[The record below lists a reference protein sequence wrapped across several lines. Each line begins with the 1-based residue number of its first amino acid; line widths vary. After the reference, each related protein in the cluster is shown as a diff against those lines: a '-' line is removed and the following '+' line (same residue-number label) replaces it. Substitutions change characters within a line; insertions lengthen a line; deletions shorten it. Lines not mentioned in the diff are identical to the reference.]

1 MAYINYNAN
10 PKGLKT
16 GDCVIRALS
25 KATGKSWDEVYT
37 ELCEIG
43 YKKKRLPNDSHVYKE
58 FLKNNHFTLS
68 SAKRNSD
75 GKMITVEEFT
85 KRCDSKK
92 IYVIHT
98 RKHLTVVMNN
108 DIYDTW
114 NTSREKAG
122 KFYFKSTY

>member
-10 PKGLKT
+10 PKNLKT
-16 GDCVIRALS
+16 SDCVIRALS
-25 KATGKSWDEVYT
+25 KATGKSWDEVYK
-37 ELCEIG
+37 ELFEIG
-43 YKKKRLPNDSHVYKE
+43 YKKKRLLNDSHVYNQ
-58 FLKNNHFTLS
+58 FLKDNHFIKS

-75 GKMITVEEFT
+75 GKMITIEDFT
-85 KRCDSKK
+85 KQSDSKK
-92 IYVIHT
+92 VYVIHT

-122 KFYFKSTY
+122 KYYFKSI

>member
-10 PKGLKT
+10 PKSLKT

-25 KATGKSWDEVYT
+25 KATGKSWDEVYD
-37 ELCEIG
+37 ELYQIG
-43 YKKKRLPNDSHVYKE
+43 KKKKRLPNDTHVYKQ
-58 FLKNNHFTLS
+58 FLKDNNFILS
-68 SAKRNSD
+68 SARRNRD

-85 KRCDSKK
+85 KNVDSDTV
-92 IYVIHT
+92 YVIHT
-98 RKHLTVVMNN
+98 RRHLTVVYNG

-122 KFYFKSTY
+122 KFYFKQI

>member
-1 MAYINYNAN
+1 LFVITRKEFFENMAYINYNAN
-10 PKGLKT
+10 PKNLKT

-43 YKKKRLPNDSHVYKE
+43 YKKKRLPNDNHVYKE
-58 FLKNNHFTLS
+58 FLKNNHFILS
-68 SAKRNSD
+68 SAKRNGD

-85 KRCDSKK
+85 KTCDSKK

-98 RKHLTVVMNN
+98 RKHLTVVINN
-108 DIYDTW
+108 NIYDT
-114 NTSREKAG
+114 
-122 KFYFKSTY
+122 

>member
-10 PKGLKT
+10 PKNLKT

-43 YKKKRLPNDSHVYKE
+43 YKKKRLPNDPKTYKK
-58 FLKNNHFTLS
+58 FLEDYDFILS
-68 SAKRNSD
+68 PAKRNCD
-75 GKMITVEEFT
+75 GKMLTVEEFT
-85 KRCDSKK
+85 KISDSKR

-98 RKHLTVVMNN
+98 RKHLTVVINN

-122 KFYFKSTY
+122 KYYFKAIY